1 MPDSHQGFIMRIA
14 ITGAAT
20 GIGATTAS
28 KLKQRGDEIIA
39 FDIAEPTGESAKYAD
54 QWIKTDLSNPE
65 SINAAIDSADGN
77 FDALINNAGVPPRE
91 GLAETVLQVNY
102 FGLTTFLYGMLDKL
116 NTGAAIVNTA
126 SRAGAMWRDNLDE
139 VKALMALPA
148 DGLPAFINER
158 KIDATRAYNLSKE
171 AVIVLTM
178 SMTADMIKRE
188 LRMNSVSPAAVSTG
202 ILPDFAKAF
211 GDKMEKNVARVGRPG
226 TPEEV
231 ADVIVFLASKESSWI
246 RGQDIVIDGGMGA
259 TIAAEMMGLSDTG
272 DL

>member
-1 MPDSHQGFIMRIA
+1 MRVA

-20 GIGATTAS
+20 GIGAMAAARF
-28 KLKQRGDEIIA
+28 KQRGDEVIA
-39 FDIAEPTGESAKYAD
+39 FDIAVPEKASSGNPVSAVEPSVD
-54 QWIKTDLSNPE
+54 QWIKADLSDPA
-65 SINAAIDSADGN
+65 SIAAAIDSVDGT

-91 GLAETVLQVNY
+91 GLTETVLQVNY
-102 FGLTTFLYGMLDKL
+102 FGLTAFLGGMLDKL

-126 SRAGAMWRDNLDE
+126 SRAGAMWRDNLEE
-139 VKALMALPA
+139 VKALMALSA
-148 DGLPAFINER
+148 DDLPTFIEER
-158 KIDATRAYNLSKE
+158 NIDATRAYNLSKE

-178 SMTADMIKRE
+178 SMTANMIKRE

-246 RGQDIVIDGGMGA
+246 RGQDIVIDGGMGSA
-259 TIAAEMMGLSDTG
+259 IASEMMGLADPLAT
-272 DL
+272 